1 MISLWRRRFE
11 KLAELM
17 WVRASMFA
25 VFGVAAA
32 LLAVKIAPLVPDTIP
47 AKIGSDAVHQILNI
61 LASSMLAV
69 TTFSLS
75 VMVASYSAAA
85 SNVTPRATRLMREDP
100 TTQNALAVFL
110 GSFLFSLVGIAALN
124 TGYYS
129 EKGRFVLF
137 VVSIGV
143 IGIIVFTMLSWID
156 HLTRLGRVGE
166 TTARVED
173 ATANAIDVRLETP
186 YLGGNKLNEERLKA
200 RDSGHQIFPE
210 TIGYVAFVDM
220 QALEQAARQLDAEI
234 HLHCLPGAFA
244 HTAKPLAELFPAN
257 AKSKEAETPR
267 KPHAAFLK
275 SLDGSKECLA
285 EIRRAFE
292 IAHERSYTQDPR
304 FGLSVLGEVGSRALS
319 PAMNDAG
326 TAIDV
331 IGRGVR
337 LLARWSHTGNPD
349 GATTS
354 EPVCDHVFVPALD
367 TNDLFDDLF
376 APIAR
381 DGARVVEVQI
391 RLQKAFLSLAQMGD
405 EAMRKAAYSHSQDAL
420 QRAEAALLLETEKD
434 RLRAIAKQI
443 EEHLHASS

>member
-25 VFGVAAA
+25 VLGVAAA
-32 LLAVKIAPLVPDTIP
+32 LLAVKIAPLVPDEIP

-129 EKGRFVLF
+129 DKGRFVLF

-166 TTARVED
+166 TTARVEN
-173 ATANAIDVRLETP
+173 ATANAIDVRLENP
-186 YLGGNKLNEERLKA
+186 YLGGNKLDAA
-200 RDSGHQIFPE
+200 RQKNTSGGHEIFPE

-220 QALEQAARQLDAEI
+220 QSLENAARQLGAEI
-234 HLHCLPGAFA
+234 HLNCLPGTFA
-244 HTAKPLAELFPAN
+244 HTAKPLARLFPA
-257 AKSKEAETPR
+257 SSQSGEDEVPTQ
-267 KPHAAFLK
+267 PHADFIK
-275 SLDGSKECLA
+275 SLDGSKECLT

-292 IAHERSYTQDPR
+292 IADERSYSQDPR

-337 LLARWSHTGNPD
+337 LLARWTHAVNPD
-349 GATTS
+349 GATPS
-354 EPVCDHVFVPALD
+354 KPVCDHIFVPAIE
-367 TNDLFDDLF
+367 TMDLFDDLF

-391 RLQKAFLSLAQMGD
+391 RLQKALLSLAQMGD
-405 EAMRKAAYSHSQDAL
+405 EEMRKAAQKHSQDAL
-420 QRAEAALLLETEKD
+420 QRAEAELLLESDKE
-434 RLRAIAKQI
+434 RLRKIANQLQ
-443 EEHLHASS
+443 EHLQASS